1 MGRKE
6 IIHIIKD
13 SLNYLNDKDKE
24 NIDKLYISIFI
35 KIITNLRGEE
45 S

>member
-24 NIDKLYISIFI
+24 NIDKLYISVM
-35 KIITNLRGEE
+35 K
-45 S
+45 